1 MASNSISQIP
11 RIISIRS
18 TADAVPEGVD
28 PYEYYVQ
35 VAKTRWLHTDE
46 VYKILCN
53 YEKMPIAL
61 SETAPKAPLPGDL
74 YLFDR
79 RVIKFFRKDG
89 VKYIKRKGH
98 STSIKEEY
106 STLKIK
112 GLKKLGV
119 SYARSQVIIDSKK
132 NLCRRVFKRI
142 DVANVPPITLVQY
155 FVNPIKKQN
164 KERSTMPQNQ
174 YPQKKKLE
182 SATSL
187 TSPNGRLS
195 TTSTPSGNGA
205 VTIDS
210 FINDPFLGNGM
221 EPNKLYGASAM
232 AFESDKT
239 IESMDLEWDVGDFS
253 FADDEGN
260 NPLDGSGSSDTPLYY
275 SIVDFSPEEVFMN
288 GNPKVSDR
296 YRKKELKMIVVVR
309 LLEGNDESLDLFHRK
324 DDLQIAIEYGTR
336 ANTWVDMLPLHAL
349 SINTYRVL
357 ISYEML
363 HKYVGK
369 QAPESVLESD
379 VHIFDLKLY
388 LMRKKSNR
396 TTQSECIACSDKF
409 ILKVHYSN
417 YKTKAEPRTS
427 KKKREREKEVA
438 LPIDKGKTFPDV
450 STGALS
456 TRQLKV
462 RVIESMTRLSSV
474 NSQGDN
480 IFDQLDSLNDE
491 QLHQMTENMVKQVV
505 NQLSDIADKSVDCHL
520 RKELLAI
527 DENGYSLLHILCIN
541 NSPSSI
547 ATVLKVIQK
556 DGTNVVVS
564 AVNTPSKHGLFPLHI
579 AALNGYEDCAREL
592 IQAGGSPKC
601 TRSKRL
607 HSPRCSFKSWT
618 CKLCEDDQRNAS
630 T

>member
-1 MASNSISQIP
+1 M
-11 RIISIRS
+11 
-18 TADAVPEGVD
+18 
-28 PYEYYVQ
+28 
-35 VAKTRWLHTDE
+35 
-46 VYKILCN
+46 
-53 YEKMPIAL
+53 
-61 SETAPKAPLPGDL
+61 
-74 YLFDR
+74 
-79 RVIKFFRKDG
+79 
-89 VKYIKRKGH
+89 
-98 STSIKEEY
+98 
-106 STLKIK
+106 
-112 GLKKLGV
+112 
-119 SYARSQVIIDSKK
+119 
-132 NLCRRVFKRI
+132 
-142 DVANVPPITLVQY
+142 
-155 FVNPIKKQN
+155 
-164 KERSTMPQNQ
+164 
-174 YPQKKKLE
+174 
-182 SATSL
+182 
-187 TSPNGRLS
+187 
-195 TTSTPSGNGA
+195 
-205 VTIDS
+205 
-210 FINDPFLGNGM
+210 
-221 EPNKLYGASAM
+221 
-232 AFESDKT
+232 
-239 IESMDLEWDVGDFS
+239 
-253 FADDEGN
+253 
-260 NPLDGSGSSDTPLYY
+260 DGSVSSDTPLYY

-349 SINTYRVL
+349 SINTYKVV
-357 ISYEML
+357 IGYDML

-369 QAPESVLESD
+369 QAPERVLESD

-417 YKTKAEPRTS
+417 YKSKAEPRTS

-491 QLHQMTENMVKQVV
+491 QLHEMTENMVKQVV
-505 NQLSDIADKSVDCHL
+505 DQLSDIADKSADCHL

-556 DGTNVVVS
+556 DGTNAVAS
-564 AVNTPSKHGLFPLHI
+564 AVNTPSKHGVFPLHI
-579 AALNGYEDCAREL
+579 AALNGYDECAREL
-592 IQAGGSPKC
+592 IQAGAVLSARDRNGFTPLDVA
-601 TRSKRL
+601 SKAGHVHFVKMIKQMHRL
-607 HSPRCSFKSWT
+607 RQTKKTLW
-618 CKLCEDDQRNAS
+618 
-630 T
+630 